1 MRIKKRD
8 ARVEDFSSSKLI
20 KAISKCFDEVHNT
33 NQALVYEIANS
44 VQNKISDNT
53 AVETIQDLVER
64 EMVSRGMYDE
74 AKAYIIY
81 RHDRAKARDANTQL
95 TKIFDDINKIES
107 SELDLKRENANIDTN
122 TSMGTMLKIGTE
134 ASKDYNLKY
143 LIKPKFTMLHENG
156 DFHVH
161 DLDFY
166 SITMNCLFIPL
177 AKLLKNG
184 FNTGHG
190 TVREPQSVKTA
201 ANLACIILQSNQNE
215 MFGGQAFPTFDY
227 DLAPYVAKSF
237 VNHLVECLNDYYDFE
252 DTENDFKGLLTK
264 EITNEIYRK
273 YDTILNDEAKK
284 DLFDLVDIEN
294 DIFEKIYKRALKK
307 TDKETYQAM
316 EALIHNFNT
325 MHSRCLPAD
334 EKIVVKDGYKNINK
348 LKVNDYVLSF
358 NVETQKYEYKKVK
371 RVLDNGEKELL
382 LLVLENGQ
390 RLRCTPDHKLYT
402 SKGYTEAQYAT
413 DVLTKDG
420 FSSIVFKKND
430 ITEEVYDIEVEDN
443 HNFCVKDK
451 NSDNFVV
458 VHNCGAQTPFSSIN
472 YGTCTTEEGRLITKN
487 VLLATD
493 KGLGRS
499 ETPIFPV
506 QIFKLKRSV
515 NTRPD
520 SKNYDLF
527 KLAIKTSAK
536 RLFPNFTFCDSP
548 YNAQYYKEGHPETEI
563 AVMGCFF
570 RDETITIKYKN
581 KLYENIKG
589 CDAFNLLKS
598 EFGLSVDNGKSEYVK
613 LSGVEILDDNGF
625 TECKGIL
632 KNHKVNNWVK
642 VKTPVNELILTDDH
656 PLSVNGKRTF
666 VKDINLDLE
675 NTIVYNNKNVKI
687 ISIEKLDL
695 IDDSFDVETESDK
708 FILSNVVSHNCR
720 TRVIGNTYDKEHEQV
735 TGRGNFSFNT
745 LNLPRLGILAKGDLK
760 KFFRDLDNLIDDAIQ
775 QLKDRFEYIGN
786 KHVYNY
792 PFLMGQGV
800 YLDSEKFKTND
811 KIKEI
816 LKQSSISVGF
826 CGLAECLTALT
837 GKHHGE
843 SEKSRE
849 LGLEIIGHIRKRMD
863 EESKKTG
870 LSWSCFATPAEST
883 AGTFLR
889 KDRKIFGVIPG
900 VTDKD
905 YYTNSFHL
913 PVNFKTSIVNKIDIE
928 APYHEICNAGSITY
942 VELDGDPN
950 KNLSAYET
958 IVRYAMD
965 RNLQYFSINTQND
978 QCPVC
983 GYLGIIGDECPHCG
997 FREDTGVTVEHLKEL
1012 GIYDEV
1018 LRYNQ

>member
-1 MRIKKRD
+1 MRIRKRD

-64 EMVSRGMYDE
+64 ELVSRGMYDE

-143 LIKPKFTMLHENG
+143 LIKPKFAMLHENG
-156 DFHVH
+156 DFHIH

-177 AKLLKNG
+177 AKLLKSG

-190 TVREPQSVKTA
+190 TVREPQSIKTA
-201 ANLACIILQSNQNE
+201 ANLACIVLQSNQNE

-227 DLAPYVAKSF
+227 DLAPYVGKSF
-237 VNHLVECLNDYYDFE
+237 VNHLRECLNDYFDSE
-252 DTENDFKGLLTK
+252 DTEKDFKNILTK
-264 EITNEIYRK
+264 EITDKIYQK
-273 YDTILNDEAKK
+273 NKTILNESSKAE
-284 DLFDLVDIEN
+284 LRELLSVVPSEL
-294 DIFEKIYKRALKK
+294 FEKMYNRALVK

-334 EKIVVKDGYKNINK
+334 EIIVAADGDTNINK

-358 NVETQKYEYKKVK
+358 NVNTQKYEYKKVK

-420 FSSIVFKKND
+420 FSSIVFMKND
-430 ITEEVYDIEVEDN
+430 IAEEVYDIEVEDN

-472 YGTCTTEEGRLITKN
+472 YGTDTSEEGRMIVKN
-487 VLLATD
+487 VLLATQ

-506 QIFKLKRSV
+506 QIFKIKESV
-515 NTRPD
+515 NLNPN

-563 AVMGCFF
+563 AVMGC
-570 RDETITIKYKN
+570 
-581 KLYENIKG
+581 
-589 CDAFNLLKS
+589 
-598 EFGLSVDNGKSEYVK
+598 
-613 LSGVEILDDNGF
+613 
-625 TECKGIL
+625 
-632 KNHKVNNWVK
+632 
-642 VKTPVNELILTDDH
+642 
-656 PLSVNGKRTF
+656 
-666 VKDINLDLE
+666 
-675 NTIVYNNKNVKI
+675 
-687 ISIEKLDL
+687 
-695 IDDSFDVETESDK
+695 
-708 FILSNVVSHNCR
+708 R
-720 TRVIGNTYDKEHEQV
+720 TRVIGNVYDPEHQQV

-760 KFFRDLDNLIDDAIQ
+760 KFFTDLDNLIDDAIQ
-775 QLKDRFEYIGN
+775 QLKDRFDYIGN

-792 PFLMGQGV
+792 PFLMGQGI
-800 YLDSEKFKTND
+800 YLDSDKYGPND
-811 KIKEI
+811 TIREI

-826 CGLAECLTALT
+826 CGLAECLVALT

-843 SEKSRE
+843 SEESQE
-849 LGLEIIGHIRKRMD
+849 LGLKIIKHIRKRMD

-905 YYTNSFHL
+905 YYTNSFHV
-913 PVNFKTSIVNKIDIE
+913 PVYYETSISHKIDVE
-928 APYHEICNAGSITY
+928 SPYHEICNAGSISY
-942 VELDGDPN
+942 IELDGDPN
-950 KNLSAYET
+950 KNLDAYEA
-958 IVRYAMD
+958 IVRYAAKK
-965 RNLQYFSINTQND
+965 NLQYFSINTQND

-997 FREDTGVTVEHLKEL
+997 FREDSGVSVEHLKEL

-1018 LRYNQ
+1018 LRYNK

>member
-20 KAISKCFDEVHNT
+20 KAISKCFAEVHNT

-44 VQNKISDNT
+44 VQSKISDNT

-143 LIKPKFTMLHENG
+143 LIKPKFAMLHENG
-156 DFHVH
+156 DYHMH

-201 ANLACIILQSNQNE
+201 ANLACIVLQSNQNE

-227 DLAPYVAKSF
+227 DLAPYVGKSF
-237 VNHLVECLNDYYDFE
+237 INHLKECLNDYYDVS
-252 DTENDFKGLLTK
+252 DFDSVLDHQ
-264 EITNEIYRK
+264 ITDKIYQK
-273 YDTILNDEAKK
+273 NKTILNDTSKSE
-284 DLFDLVDIEN
+284 LRGLLPNVSPEV
-294 DIFEKIYKRALKK
+294 FEKMYNRALVK

-325 MHSRCLPAD
+325 MHSRA
-334 EKIVVKDGYKNINK
+334 
-348 LKVNDYVLSF
+348 
-358 NVETQKYEYKKVK
+358 
-371 RVLDNGEKELL
+371 
-382 LLVLENGQ
+382 
-390 RLRCTPDHKLYT
+390 
-402 SKGYTEAQYAT
+402 
-413 DVLTKDG
+413 
-420 FSSIVFKKND
+420 
-430 ITEEVYDIEVEDN
+430 
-443 HNFCVKDK
+443 
-451 NSDNFVV
+451 
-458 VHNCGAQTPFSSIN
+458 GAQTPFSSIN
-472 YGTCTTEEGRLITKN
+472 YGTDTSEEGRMIVKN

-506 QIFKLKRSV
+506 QIFKIKKSV
-515 NTRPD
+515 NLDPK

-548 YNAQYYKEGHPETEI
+548 FNAQYYKEGHPETEI
-563 AVMGCFF
+563 AVMGC
-570 RDETITIKYKN
+570 
-581 KLYENIKG
+581 
-589 CDAFNLLKS
+589 
-598 EFGLSVDNGKSEYVK
+598 
-613 LSGVEILDDNGF
+613 
-625 TECKGIL
+625 
-632 KNHKVNNWVK
+632 
-642 VKTPVNELILTDDH
+642 
-656 PLSVNGKRTF
+656 
-666 VKDINLDLE
+666 
-675 NTIVYNNKNVKI
+675 
-687 ISIEKLDL
+687 
-695 IDDSFDVETESDK
+695 
-708 FILSNVVSHNCR
+708 R
-720 TRVIGNTYDKEHEQV
+720 TRVIGNVYDPEHEQV

-760 KFFRDLDNLIDDAIQ
+760 KFFTDLDNLIDDAIQ
-775 QLKDRFEYIGN
+775 QLKDRFDYIGN

-792 PFLMGQGV
+792 PFLMGQGL
-800 YLDSEKFKTND
+800 YLDSDKYGSND
-811 KIKEI
+811 TIREI

-826 CGLAECLTALT
+826 CGLAECLVALT

-843 SEKSRE
+843 SKESQE
-849 LGLEIIGHIRKRMD
+849 LGLKIIRHIRKRMD

-900 VTDKD
+900 VTDRD
-905 YYTNSFHL
+905 YYTNSFHV
-913 PVNFKTSIVNKIDIE
+913 PVYYKTSISHKIDVE
-928 APYHEICNAGSITY
+928 SPYHEICNAGSITY
-942 VELDGDPN
+942 IELDGDPN
-950 KNLSAYET
+950 KNLDAYET
-958 IVRYAMD
+958 IVRYATEK
-965 RNLQYFSINTQND
+965 NLQYFSINTQND

-997 FREDTGVTVEHLKEL
+997 FREDSGVSVEHLKEI

>member
-201 ANLACIILQSNQNE
+201 ANLACIVLQSNQNE

-227 DLAPYVAKSF
+227 DLAPYVGKSF

-264 EITNEIYRK
+264 DKTNEIYTK
-273 YDTILNDEAKK
+273 YGTILNDEAKK
-284 DLFDLVDIEN
+284 DLFDLVNIEN

-325 MHSRCLPAD
+325 MHSRC
-334 EKIVVKDGYKNINK
+334 
-348 LKVNDYVLSF
+348 
-358 NVETQKYEYKKVK
+358 
-371 RVLDNGEKELL
+371 
-382 LLVLENGQ
+382 
-390 RLRCTPDHKLYT
+390 
-402 SKGYTEAQYAT
+402 
-413 DVLTKDG
+413 
-420 FSSIVFKKND
+420 
-430 ITEEVYDIEVEDN
+430 
-443 HNFCVKDK
+443 
-451 NSDNFVV
+451 
-458 VHNCGAQTPFSSIN
+458 GAQTPFSSIN
-472 YGTCTTEEGRLITKN
+472 YGTCTSEEGRLITKN

-548 YNAQYYKEGHPETEI
+548 FNAQYYKEGHPETEI
-563 AVMGCFF
+563 AVMGCA
-570 RDETITIKYKN
+570 DKNEKITFIYKDTMYD
-581 KLYENIKG
+581 LSFM
-589 CDAFNLLKS
+589 DAFNFLKD
-598 EFGLSVDNGKSEYVK
+598 EFGIYKKTEKSEYIKLDNVLIKDNVAFVK
-613 LSGVEILDDNGF
+613 
-625 TECKGIL
+625 CKGIL
-632 KNHKVNNWVK
+632 RNLNVSNWVE
-642 VKTPVNELILTDDH
+642 VKTDSKTLILTDDH
-656 PLSVNGKRTF
+656 PLDIKDKGRTF
-666 VKDINLDLE
+666 VKDMN
-675 NTIVYNNKNVKI
+675 
-687 ISIEKLDL
+687 
-695 IDDSFDVETESDK
+695 
-708 FILSNVVSHNCR
+708 
-720 TRVIGNTYDKEHEQV
+720 
-735 TGRGNFSFNT
+735 
-745 LNLPRLGILAKGDLK
+745 KGD
-760 KFFRDLDNLIDDAIQ
+760 A
-775 QLKDRFEYIGN
+775 
-786 KHVYNY
+786 VY
-792 PFLMGQGV
+792 
-800 YLDSEKFKTND
+800 
-811 KIKEI
+811 
-816 LKQSSISVGF
+816 
-826 CGLAECLTALT
+826 
-837 GKHHGE
+837 
-843 SEKSRE
+843 
-849 LGLEIIGHIRKRMD
+849 
-863 EESKKTG
+863 
-870 LSWSCFATPAEST
+870 
-883 AGTFLR
+883 
-889 KDRKIFGVIPG
+889 
-900 VTDKD
+900 
-905 YYTNSFHL
+905 
-913 PVNFKTSIVNKIDIE
+913 
-928 APYHEICNAGSITY
+928 
-942 VELDGDPN
+942 
-950 KNLSAYET
+950 
-958 IVRYAMD
+958 VR
-965 RNLQYFSINTQND
+965 
-978 QCPVC
+978 
-983 GYLGIIGDECPHCG
+983 
-997 FREDTGVTVEHLKEL
+997 
-1012 GIYDEV
+1012 
-1018 LRYNQ
+1018 

>member
-44 VQNKISDNT
+44 VQSKISDNSG
-53 AVETIQDLVER
+53 VETIQDLVEQ
-64 EMVSRGMYDE
+64 ELVKRGMYDE

-107 SELDLKRENANIDTN
+107 SELDLKRENANIDAN

-143 LIKPKFTMLHENG
+143 LIKPKFAMQHENG
-156 DFHVH
+156 DFHIH

-177 AKLLKNG
+177 AKLLKSG

-190 TVREPQSVKTA
+190 TVREPQSIHTA
-201 ANLACIILQSNQNE
+201 ANLACIVLQSNQNE

-237 VNHLVECLNDYYDFE
+237 VNHLKECLNDYYDVS
-252 DTENDFKGLLTK
+252 DFDSVLDH
-264 EITNEIYRK
+264 EITDKIYQK
-273 YDTILNDEAKK
+273 NGTILNDTSKAELRQLLPAVTSK
-284 DLFDLVDIEN
+284 V
-294 DIFEKIYKRALKK
+294 FEKMYNRALVK

-334 EKIVVKDGYKNINK
+334 EIIVAADGNTNINK

-358 NVETQKYEYKKVK
+358 NVNTQEYEYKKVK
-371 RVLDNGEKELL
+371 RVLDNGKKELL
-382 LLVLENGQ
+382 LLVFENGQ

-402 SKGYTEAQYAT
+402 SKGYVEAQYAT

-420 FSSIVFKKND
+420 FSSIVFMKND

-472 YGTCTTEEGRLITKN
+472 YGTDTSEEGRMIVKN
-487 VLLATD
+487 VLLATQ

-506 QIFKLKRSV
+506 QIFKIKESV
-515 NTRPD
+515 NLDPK

-563 AVMGCFF
+563 AVMGC
-570 RDETITIKYKN
+570 
-581 KLYENIKG
+581 
-589 CDAFNLLKS
+589 
-598 EFGLSVDNGKSEYVK
+598 
-613 LSGVEILDDNGF
+613 
-625 TECKGIL
+625 
-632 KNHKVNNWVK
+632 
-642 VKTPVNELILTDDH
+642 
-656 PLSVNGKRTF
+656 
-666 VKDINLDLE
+666 
-675 NTIVYNNKNVKI
+675 
-687 ISIEKLDL
+687 
-695 IDDSFDVETESDK
+695 
-708 FILSNVVSHNCR
+708 R
-720 TRVIGNTYDKEHEQV
+720 TRVIGNVYDPDHQQV

-760 KFFRDLDNLIDDAIQ
+760 KFFTDFDNLIDDAIQ
-775 QLKDRFEYIGN
+775 QLKDRFEYIGK
-786 KHVYNY
+786 KHVYNF
-792 PFLMGQGV
+792 PFLMGQGL
-800 YLDSEKFKTND
+800 YLDSDKYNMND
-811 KIKEI
+811 EIKEI

-826 CGLAECLTALT
+826 CGLAECLVALT

-843 SEKSRE
+843 SEEAQE
-849 LGLEIIGHIRKRMD
+849 LGLKIIQHLRDRMD

-900 VTDKD
+900 VTDRD
-905 YYTNSFHL
+905 YYTNSFHV
-913 PVNFKTSIVNKIDIE
+913 PVYYKTSITHKIDVE
-928 APYHEICNAGSITY
+928 SPYHEICNAGSITY
-942 VELDGDPN
+942 IELDGDPN
-950 KNLSAYET
+950 KNLDAYET
-958 IVRYAMD
+958 IVRYAKD
-965 RNLQYFSINTQND
+965 KNLQYFSINTQND

-997 FREDTGVTVEHLKEL
+997 FKEGVGVSVEHLKEIGL
-1012 GIYDEV
+1012 YDEV
-1018 LRYNQ
+1018 LKYNQ

>member
-1 MRIKKRD
+1 MRIRKRD

-20 KAISKCFDEVHNT
+20 KAISKCFEEVHNT

-53 AVETIQDLVER
+53 AVERIQDLVER
-64 EMVSRGMYDE
+64 ELVSRGMYDE

-143 LIKPKFTMLHENG
+143 LIKPKFAMLHENG
-156 DFHVH
+156 DFHIH

-177 AKLLKNG
+177 AKLLKSG
-184 FNTGHG
+184 YNTGHG
-190 TVREPQSVKTA
+190 SVREPQSIKTA
-201 ANLACIILQSNQNE
+201 ANLACIVLQSNQNE

-237 VNHLVECLNDYYDFE
+237 ANHLRECLNDYFDSE
-252 DTENDFKGLLTK
+252 DTEKDFKNILTK
-264 EITNEIYRK
+264 EITDKIYQK
-273 YDTILNDEAKK
+273 YNTILNLDSKSELSELLKI
-284 DLFDLVDIEN
+284 DSE
-294 DIFEKIYKRALKK
+294 IFEKLYKRALKK

-325 MHSRCLPAD
+325 MHSRA
-334 EKIVVKDGYKNINK
+334 
-348 LKVNDYVLSF
+348 
-358 NVETQKYEYKKVK
+358 
-371 RVLDNGEKELL
+371 
-382 LLVLENGQ
+382 
-390 RLRCTPDHKLYT
+390 
-402 SKGYTEAQYAT
+402 
-413 DVLTKDG
+413 
-420 FSSIVFKKND
+420 
-430 ITEEVYDIEVEDN
+430 
-443 HNFCVKDK
+443 
-451 NSDNFVV
+451 
-458 VHNCGAQTPFSSIN
+458 GAQTPFSSIN
-472 YGTCTTEEGRLITKN
+472 YGTCTSEEGRMIVKN

-515 NTRPD
+515 NAQPD

-563 AVMGCFF
+563 AVMGC
-570 RDETITIKYKN
+570 
-581 KLYENIKG
+581 
-589 CDAFNLLKS
+589 
-598 EFGLSVDNGKSEYVK
+598 
-613 LSGVEILDDNGF
+613 
-625 TECKGIL
+625 
-632 KNHKVNNWVK
+632 
-642 VKTPVNELILTDDH
+642 
-656 PLSVNGKRTF
+656 
-666 VKDINLDLE
+666 
-675 NTIVYNNKNVKI
+675 
-687 ISIEKLDL
+687 
-695 IDDSFDVETESDK
+695 
-708 FILSNVVSHNCR
+708 R
-720 TRVIGNTYDKEHEQV
+720 TRVIGNTYDKDHEQV

-760 KFFRDLDNLIDDAIQ
+760 KFFNDLDNLIDDAIQ
-775 QLKDRFEYIGN
+775 QLKDRFDYIGN

-800 YLDSEKFKTND
+800 YLDSDKYGLND
-811 KIKEI
+811 TIREI

-826 CGLAECLTALT
+826 CGLAECLVALT

-843 SEKSRE
+843 SKESQE
-849 LGLEIIGHIRKRMD
+849 LGLKIIRHIRKRMD

-905 YYTNSFHL
+905 YYTNSFHV
-913 PVNFKTSIVNKIDIE
+913 PVYYKTSILHKIDVE
-928 APYHEICNAGSITY
+928 SPYHEICNAGSISY
-942 VELDGDPN
+942 IELDGDPN
-950 KNLSAYET
+950 KNLDAYEA
-958 IVRYAMD
+958 IVRYAAKK
-965 RNLQYFSINTQND
+965 NLQYFSINTQND

-997 FREDTGVTVEHLKEL
+997 FREDSGVSVEHLKEI

-1018 LRYNQ
+1018 LKFNK

>member
-64 EMVSRGMYDE
+64 ELVSRGMYDE

-143 LIKPKFTMLHENG
+143 LIKPKFAMLHENG
-156 DFHVH
+156 DFHIH

-190 TVREPQSVKTA
+190 TVREPQSIKTA
-201 ANLACIILQSNQNE
+201 ANLACIVLQSNQNE

-237 VNHLVECLNDYYDFE
+237 VNHLRECLNDYFDVE
-252 DTENDFKGLLTK
+252 DTENDFKSLLTK
-264 EITNEIYRK
+264 EKTNEIYRK
-273 YDTILNDEAKK
+273 YGTILNDEAKQ
-284 DLFDLVDIEN
+284 DLFNLVNIEN

-334 EKIVVKDGYKNINK
+334 EIIVAADGNTNINK

-402 SKGYTEAQYAT
+402 SKGYTEAQHAT

-451 NSDNFVV
+451 NSDNFAV

-472 YGTCTTEEGRLITKN
+472 YGTCTSEEGRMIVKN

-515 NTRPD
+515 NTQPD

-548 YNAQYYKEGHPETEI
+548 FNAQYYKEGHPETEI
-563 AVMGCFF
+563 AVMGC
-570 RDETITIKYKN
+570 
-581 KLYENIKG
+581 
-589 CDAFNLLKS
+589 
-598 EFGLSVDNGKSEYVK
+598 
-613 LSGVEILDDNGF
+613 
-625 TECKGIL
+625 
-632 KNHKVNNWVK
+632 
-642 VKTPVNELILTDDH
+642 
-656 PLSVNGKRTF
+656 
-666 VKDINLDLE
+666 
-675 NTIVYNNKNVKI
+675 
-687 ISIEKLDL
+687 
-695 IDDSFDVETESDK
+695 
-708 FILSNVVSHNCR
+708 R
-720 TRVIGNTYDKEHEQV
+720 TRVIGNTYDKDHEQV

-760 KFFRDLDNLIDDAIQ
+760 KFFRDLDNLIDDAVQ

-800 YLDSEKFKTND
+800 YLDSEKFKMND

-843 SEKSRE
+843 SEESQE
-849 LGLEIIGHIRKRMD
+849 LGLKIIRHIRKRMD

-900 VTDKD
+900 VTDRD
-905 YYTNSFHL
+905 YYTNSFHV
-913 PVNFKTSIVNKIDIE
+913 PVYYKTSILHKIDIE
-928 APYHEICNAGSITY
+928 SPYHEICNAGSISY
-942 VELDGDPN
+942 IELDGDPN
-950 KNLSAYET
+950 KNLDAYES
-958 IVRYAMD
+958 IVRYAAKK
-965 RNLQYFSINTQND
+965 NLQYFSINTQND

-997 FREDTGVTVEHLKEL
+997 FREDTGVSVEHLKEIGL
-1012 GIYDEV
+1012 YDEV
-1018 LRYNQ
+1018 LRYNK

>member
-1 MRIKKRD
+1 MRIRKRD

-44 VQNKISDNT
+44 VQSKISDNSG
-53 AVETIQDLVER
+53 VETIQDLVEQ
-64 EMVSRGMYDE
+64 ELVKRGMYDE

-107 SELDLKRENANIDTN
+107 SELDLKRENANIDAN

-143 LIKPKFTMLHENG
+143 LIKPKFAMQHENG

-177 AKLLKNG
+177 AKLLKSG

-190 TVREPQSVKTA
+190 TVREPQSIHTA
-201 ANLACIILQSNQNE
+201 ANLACIVLQSNQNE

-237 VNHLVECLNDYYDFE
+237 VNHLRECLNDYYDVS
-252 DTENDFKGLLTK
+252 DFDSVLHH
-264 EITNEIYRK
+264 EITDKIYQK
-273 YDTILNDEAKK
+273 NKTILNDTSKAELRQLLPAVTSK
-284 DLFDLVDIEN
+284 V
-294 DIFEKIYKRALKK
+294 FEKMYNRALVK
-307 TDKETYQAM
+307 TDKETFQAM

-334 EKIVVKDGYKNINK
+334 EIIVAGDGNTNINK

-358 NVETQKYEYKKVK
+358 NVNTQKYEYKKVK
-371 RVLDNGEKELL
+371 RVLDNGKKELL

-402 SKGYTEAQYAT
+402 SKGYVEAQYAT

-420 FSSIVFKKND
+420 FSSIVFMKND
-430 ITEEVYDIEVEDN
+430 TTEEVYDIEVEDN

-472 YGTCTTEEGRLITKN
+472 YGTDTSEEGRMIVKN
-487 VLLATD
+487 VLLATQ

-506 QIFKLKRSV
+506 QIFKIKESV
-515 NTRPD
+515 NLDPN

-563 AVMGCFF
+563 AVMGC
-570 RDETITIKYKN
+570 
-581 KLYENIKG
+581 
-589 CDAFNLLKS
+589 
-598 EFGLSVDNGKSEYVK
+598 
-613 LSGVEILDDNGF
+613 
-625 TECKGIL
+625 
-632 KNHKVNNWVK
+632 
-642 VKTPVNELILTDDH
+642 
-656 PLSVNGKRTF
+656 
-666 VKDINLDLE
+666 
-675 NTIVYNNKNVKI
+675 
-687 ISIEKLDL
+687 
-695 IDDSFDVETESDK
+695 
-708 FILSNVVSHNCR
+708 R
-720 TRVIGNTYDKEHEQV
+720 TRVIGNVYDPEHQQV

-760 KFFRDLDNLIDDAIQ
+760 KFFTDFDNLIDDAIQ
-775 QLKDRFEYIGN
+775 QLKDRFEYIGK
-786 KHVYNY
+786 KHVYNF
-792 PFLMGQGV
+792 PFLMGQGL
-800 YLDSEKFKTND
+800 YLDSDKYSMND
-811 KIKEI
+811 EIKEI

-826 CGLAECLTALT
+826 CGLAECLVALT

-843 SEKSRE
+843 SKEAQE
-849 LGLEIIGHIRKRMD
+849 LGLKIIQHLRDRMD

-900 VTDKD
+900 VTDRD
-905 YYTNSFHL
+905 YYTNSFHV
-913 PVNFKTSIVNKIDIE
+913 PVYYKTSITHKIDIE
-928 APYHEICNAGSITY
+928 SPYHEICNAGSITY
-942 VELDGDPN
+942 IELDGDPN
-950 KNLSAYET
+950 KNLDAYET
-958 IVRYAMD
+958 IVRYAAEK
-965 RNLQYFSINTQND
+965 NLQYFSINTQND

-997 FREDTGVTVEHLKEL
+997 FREGVGVSVEHLKEIGL
-1012 GIYDEV
+1012 YDEV

>member
-53 AVETIQDLVER
+53 AVETIQDLVEQ
-64 EMVSRGMYDE
+64 ELVKRGMYDE

-143 LIKPKFTMLHENG
+143 LIKPKFAMLHENG
-156 DFHVH
+156 DFHIH

-177 AKLLKNG
+177 AKLLKSG

-190 TVREPQSVKTA
+190 TVREPQSIKTA
-201 ANLACIILQSNQNE
+201 ANLACIVLQSNQNE

-237 VNHLVECLNDYYDFE
+237 VNHLRECLNDYFDSE
-252 DTENDFKGLLTK
+252 DTEKDFKNILTK
-264 EITNEIYRK
+264 EITDKIYQK
-273 YDTILNDEAKK
+273 YNTILNDTSKNE
-284 DLFDLVDIEN
+284 LRQLLPNVSPEV
-294 DIFEKIYKRALKK
+294 FEKMYNRALKK

-316 EALIHNFNT
+316 EAVIHNFNT
-325 MHSRCLPAD
+325 MHSRA
-334 EKIVVKDGYKNINK
+334 
-348 LKVNDYVLSF
+348 
-358 NVETQKYEYKKVK
+358 
-371 RVLDNGEKELL
+371 
-382 LLVLENGQ
+382 
-390 RLRCTPDHKLYT
+390 
-402 SKGYTEAQYAT
+402 
-413 DVLTKDG
+413 
-420 FSSIVFKKND
+420 
-430 ITEEVYDIEVEDN
+430 
-443 HNFCVKDK
+443 
-451 NSDNFVV
+451 
-458 VHNCGAQTPFSSIN
+458 GAQTPFSSIN
-472 YGTCTTEEGRLITKN
+472 YGTDTSEEGRMIVKN

-506 QIFKLKRSV
+506 QIFKIKKSV
-515 NTRPD
+515 NLDPS

-589 CDAFNLLKS
+589 CDAFNFLKD

-675 NTIVYNNKNVKI
+675 NTIVYNNKNVRI

-720 TRVIGNTYDKEHEQV
+720 TRVIGNTFDKDHEQV

-760 KFFRDLDNLIDDAIQ
+760 KFFTDLDNLIDDAVQ
-775 QLKDRFEYIGN
+775 QLKDRFDYIGN

-792 PFLMGQGV
+792 PFLMGQGI
-800 YLDSEKFKTND
+800 YLDSDKYGPND
-811 KIKEI
+811 TIREI

-826 CGLAECLTALT
+826 CGLAECLVALT

-843 SEKSRE
+843 SEESQE
-849 LGLEIIGHIRKRMD
+849 LGLKIIRHIRKRMD

-900 VTDKD
+900 VTDRD
-905 YYTNSFHL
+905 YYTNSFHV
-913 PVNFKTSIVNKIDIE
+913 PVYYKTSITHKIDVE
-928 APYHEICNAGSITY
+928 SPYHEICNAGSISY
-942 VELDGDPN
+942 IELDGDPN
-950 KNLSAYET
+950 KNLDAYEA
-958 IVRYAMD
+958 IVRYAAKK
-965 RNLQYFSINTQND
+965 NLQYFSINTQND

-997 FREDTGVTVEHLKEL
+997 FREDSGVSVEHLKEL

>member
-1 MRIKKRD
+1 
-8 ARVEDFSSSKLI
+8 
-20 KAISKCFDEVHNT
+20 
-33 NQALVYEIANS
+33 
-44 VQNKISDNT
+44 
-53 AVETIQDLVER
+53 
-64 EMVSRGMYDE
+64 
-74 AKAYIIY
+74 
-81 RHDRAKARDANTQL
+81 
-95 TKIFDDINKIES
+95 
-107 SELDLKRENANIDTN
+107 
-122 TSMGTMLKIGTE
+122 
-134 ASKDYNLKY
+134 
-143 LIKPKFTMLHENG
+143 
-156 DFHVH
+156 
-161 DLDFY
+161 
-166 SITMNCLFIPL
+166 MNCLFIPL
-177 AKLLKNG
+177 AKLLKSG

-190 TVREPQSVKTA
+190 TVREPQSIHTA
-201 ANLACIILQSNQNE
+201 ANLACIVLQSNQNE

-237 VNHLVECLNDYYDFE
+237 INHLRECLNDYFDSE
-252 DTENDFKGLLTK
+252 DTEKDFKNILTK
-264 EITNEIYRK
+264 EITDKIYQK
-273 YDTILNDEAKK
+273 NKTILNDTSK
-284 DLFDLVDIEN
+284 DELRELLSAVPSEL
-294 DIFEKIYKRALKK
+294 FEKMYNRALVK

-334 EKIVVKDGYKNINK
+334 EIIVAADGDTNINK

-358 NVETQKYEYKKVK
+358 NVNTQKYEYKKVK
-371 RVLDNGEKELL
+371 RVLDNGKKELL

-402 SKGYTEAQYAT
+402 SKGYAEAQYAT

-420 FSSIVFKKND
+420 FSSIVFMKND

-472 YGTCTTEEGRLITKN
+472 YGTDTSEEGRMIVKN
-487 VLLATD
+487 VLLATQ

-506 QIFKLKRSV
+506 QIFKIKKSV
-515 NTRPD
+515 NLDPN

-563 AVMGCFF
+563 AVMGCA
-570 RDETITIKYKN
+570 DKNEKITFIYKDTMYD
-581 KLYENIKG
+581 LSFI
-589 CDAFNLLKS
+589 DAFNFLKD
-598 EFGLSVDNGKSEYVK
+598 EFGVYEKTEKSEYVK
-613 LSGVEILDDNGF
+613 LDNVLIKDNGSF
-625 TECKGIL
+625 VKCKGIL
-632 KNHKVNNWVK
+632 RNLNVSNWVE
-642 VKTPVNELILTDDH
+642 VKTDSKTLILTDDH
-656 PLSVNGKRTF
+656 PLDIKDKGRTF
-666 VKDINLDLE
+666 VKDIELNDEIFLVEEKTSEKIKSIIKLE
-675 NTIVYNNKNVKI
+675 RTA
-687 ISIEKLDL
+687 
-695 IDDSFDVETESDK
+695 DSFDVETESDT
-708 FILSNVVSHNCR
+708 FDLSGVHSHNCR
-720 TRVIGNTYDKEHEQV
+720 TRVIGNVYDPEHQQV

-760 KFFRDLDNLIDDAIQ
+760 KFFTDLDNLIDDAIQ
-775 QLKDRFEYIGN
+775 QLKDRFDYIGN

-792 PFLMGQGV
+792 PFLMGQGI
-800 YLDSEKFKTND
+800 YLDSEKYGPND
-811 KIKEI
+811 TIREI

-826 CGLAECLTALT
+826 CGLAECLVALT

-843 SEKSRE
+843 SKESQE
-849 LGLEIIGHIRKRMD
+849 LGLKIIKHIRKRMD

-905 YYTNSFHL
+905 YYTNSFHV
-913 PVNFKTSIVNKIDIE
+913 PVYYETSISHKIDVE
-928 APYHEICNAGSITY
+928 SPYHEICNAGSISY
-942 VELDGDPN
+942 IELDGDPN
-950 KNLSAYET
+950 KNLDAYEA
-958 IVRYAMD
+958 IVRYAAKK
-965 RNLQYFSINTQND
+965 NLQYFSINTQND

-997 FREDTGVTVEHLKEL
+997 FREDSGVSVEHLKEIGL
-1012 GIYDEV
+1012 YDEV

>member
-20 KAISKCFDEVHNT
+20 KAISKCFAEVHNT
-33 NQALVYEIANS
+33 NQALVYKIANS
-44 VQNKISDNT
+44 VQSKISDNT
-53 AVETIQDLVER
+53 AVETIQDLVEH
-64 EMVSRGMYDE
+64 ELVKRGMYDE

-107 SELDLKRENANIDTN
+107 SELDLKRENANIDAN

-143 LIKPKFTMLHENG
+143 LIKPKFAMQHENG
-156 DFHVH
+156 DNHIH

-177 AKLLKNG
+177 AKLLKSG

-201 ANLACIILQSNQNE
+201 ANLACIVLQSNQNE

-227 DLAPYVAKSF
+227 DLAPYVGKSF
-237 VNHLVECLNDYYDFE
+237 INHLKECLNDYYDVS
-252 DTENDFKGLLTK
+252 DFDSVLDH
-264 EITNEIYRK
+264 EITDKIYQK
-273 YDTILNDEAKK
+273 NKTILNESSKAE
-284 DLFDLVDIEN
+284 LRQLLPAVEPEV
-294 DIFEKIYKRALKK
+294 FEKMYNRALVK

-334 EKIVVKDGYKNINK
+334 EKIVTKDGYKNINK

-358 NVETQKYEYKKVK
+358 NVNTQKYEYKKVK
-371 RVLDNGEKELL
+371 RVLDNGKKELL

-402 SKGYTEAQYAT
+402 SKGYVEAQYAT

-420 FSSIVFKKND
+420 FSSIVFMKND

-451 NSDNFVV
+451 NSDNFAV

-472 YGTCTTEEGRLITKN
+472 YGTDTSEEGRMIVKN
-487 VLLATD
+487 VLLATQ

-506 QIFKLKRSV
+506 QIFKIKESV
-515 NTRPD
+515 NLDPK

-563 AVMGCFF
+563 AVMGC
-570 RDETITIKYKN
+570 
-581 KLYENIKG
+581 
-589 CDAFNLLKS
+589 
-598 EFGLSVDNGKSEYVK
+598 
-613 LSGVEILDDNGF
+613 
-625 TECKGIL
+625 
-632 KNHKVNNWVK
+632 
-642 VKTPVNELILTDDH
+642 
-656 PLSVNGKRTF
+656 
-666 VKDINLDLE
+666 
-675 NTIVYNNKNVKI
+675 
-687 ISIEKLDL
+687 
-695 IDDSFDVETESDK
+695 
-708 FILSNVVSHNCR
+708 R
-720 TRVIGNTYDKEHEQV
+720 TRVIGNVYDPDHQQV

-760 KFFRDLDNLIDDAIQ
+760 KFFNDFDNLIDDAIQ
-775 QLKDRFEYIGN
+775 QLKDRFEYIGK

-792 PFLMGQGV
+792 PFLMGQGL
-800 YLDSEKFKTND
+800 YLDSDKYNMND
-811 KIKEI
+811 EIKEI

-826 CGLAECLTALT
+826 CGLAECLVALT

-843 SEKSRE
+843 SEEAQE
-849 LGLEIIGHIRKRMD
+849 LGLKIIQHLRDRMD

-905 YYTNSFHL
+905 YYTNSFHV
-913 PVNFKTSIVNKIDIE
+913 PVYYKTSISHKIDIE
-928 APYHEICNAGSITY
+928 SPYHEICNAGSITY
-942 VELDGDPN
+942 IELDGDPN
-950 KNLSAYET
+950 KNLDAYET
-958 IVRYAMD
+958 IVRYAAKK
-965 RNLQYFSINTQND
+965 NLQYFSINTQND

-997 FREDTGVTVEHLKEL
+997 FREDSGVSVEHLKEIGL
-1012 GIYDEV
+1012 YDEV
-1018 LRYNQ
+1018 LKFNK

>member
-1 MRIKKRD
+1 MRIRKRD

-64 EMVSRGMYDE
+64 ELVSRGMYDE

-143 LIKPKFTMLHENG
+143 LIKPKFAMLHENG
-156 DFHVH
+156 DFHIH

-177 AKLLKNG
+177 AKLLKSG

-190 TVREPQSVKTA
+190 TVREPQSIKTA
-201 ANLACIILQSNQNE
+201 ANLACIVLQSNQNE

-237 VNHLVECLNDYYDFE
+237 ANHLRECLNDYFDSE
-252 DTENDFKGLLTK
+252 DTEKDFKNILTK
-264 EITNEIYRK
+264 EITDKIYQK
-273 YDTILNDEAKK
+273 YNTILNLDSKSELSELLKI
-284 DLFDLVDIEN
+284 DSE
-294 DIFEKIYKRALKK
+294 IFEKLYKRALKK

-325 MHSRCLPAD
+325 MHSRA
-334 EKIVVKDGYKNINK
+334 
-348 LKVNDYVLSF
+348 
-358 NVETQKYEYKKVK
+358 
-371 RVLDNGEKELL
+371 
-382 LLVLENGQ
+382 
-390 RLRCTPDHKLYT
+390 
-402 SKGYTEAQYAT
+402 
-413 DVLTKDG
+413 
-420 FSSIVFKKND
+420 
-430 ITEEVYDIEVEDN
+430 
-443 HNFCVKDK
+443 
-451 NSDNFVV
+451 
-458 VHNCGAQTPFSSIN
+458 GAQTPFSSIN
-472 YGTCTTEEGRLITKN
+472 YGTCTSEEGRMIVKN

-515 NTRPD
+515 NTQPD

-563 AVMGCFF
+563 AVMGC
-570 RDETITIKYKN
+570 
-581 KLYENIKG
+581 
-589 CDAFNLLKS
+589 
-598 EFGLSVDNGKSEYVK
+598 
-613 LSGVEILDDNGF
+613 
-625 TECKGIL
+625 
-632 KNHKVNNWVK
+632 
-642 VKTPVNELILTDDH
+642 
-656 PLSVNGKRTF
+656 
-666 VKDINLDLE
+666 
-675 NTIVYNNKNVKI
+675 
-687 ISIEKLDL
+687 
-695 IDDSFDVETESDK
+695 
-708 FILSNVVSHNCR
+708 R
-720 TRVIGNTYDKEHEQV
+720 TRVIGNTYDKDHEQV

-760 KFFRDLDNLIDDAIQ
+760 KFFTDLDNLIDDAIQ
-775 QLKDRFEYIGN
+775 QLKDRFDYIGN

-800 YLDSEKFKTND
+800 YLDSDKYGPND
-811 KIKEI
+811 TIREI

-826 CGLAECLTALT
+826 CGLAECLVALT

-843 SEKSRE
+843 SEEAQE
-849 LGLEIIGHIRKRMD
+849 LGLKIIRHIRKRMD

-900 VTDKD
+900 VTDRD
-905 YYTNSFHL
+905 YYTNSFHV
-913 PVNFKTSIVNKIDIE
+913 PVYYKTSILHKIDVE
-928 APYHEICNAGSITY
+928 SPYHEICNAGSISY
-942 VELDGDPN
+942 IELDGDPN
-950 KNLSAYET
+950 KNLDAYEA
-958 IVRYAMD
+958 IVRYAAKK
-965 RNLQYFSINTQND
+965 NLQYFSINTQND

-997 FREDTGVTVEHLKEL
+997 FREDSGVSVEHLKEL

-1018 LRYNQ
+1018 LNFNK

>member
-1 MRIKKRD
+1 MRIRKRD

-44 VQNKISDNT
+44 VQSKISDNT

-64 EMVSRGMYDE
+64 ELVSRGMYDE

-107 SELDLKRENANIDTN
+107 SELDLKRENANIDAN

-143 LIKPKFTMLHENG
+143 LIKPKFAMLHENG
-156 DFHVH
+156 DFHIH

-177 AKLLKNG
+177 AKLLKSG

-190 TVREPQSVKTA
+190 TVREPQSIHTA

-227 DLAPYVAKSF
+227 DLAPYVGKSF
-237 VNHLVECLNDYYDFE
+237 VNHLRECLNDYFDSE
-252 DTENDFKGLLTK
+252 DTEKDFKNILTK
-264 EITNEIYRK
+264 EITDKIYQK
-273 YDTILNDEAKK
+273 NKTILNESSKAE
-284 DLFDLVDIEN
+284 LRELLSVVPSEL
-294 DIFEKIYKRALKK
+294 FEKMYNRALVK

-334 EKIVVKDGYKNINK
+334 EIIVAADGDTNINK
-348 LKVNDYVLSF
+348 LKINDYVLSF
-358 NVETQKYEYKKVK
+358 NVNTQKYEYKKVK

-402 SKGYTEAQYAT
+402 SKGYVEAQYAT

-420 FSSIVFKKND
+420 FSAIVFMKND

-472 YGTCTTEEGRLITKN
+472 YGTDTSEEGRMIVKN
-487 VLLATD
+487 VLLATQ

-506 QIFKLKRSV
+506 QIFKIKKSV
-515 NTRPD
+515 NLDPS

-563 AVMGCFF
+563 AVMGC
-570 RDETITIKYKN
+570 
-581 KLYENIKG
+581 
-589 CDAFNLLKS
+589 
-598 EFGLSVDNGKSEYVK
+598 
-613 LSGVEILDDNGF
+613 
-625 TECKGIL
+625 
-632 KNHKVNNWVK
+632 
-642 VKTPVNELILTDDH
+642 
-656 PLSVNGKRTF
+656 
-666 VKDINLDLE
+666 
-675 NTIVYNNKNVKI
+675 
-687 ISIEKLDL
+687 
-695 IDDSFDVETESDK
+695 
-708 FILSNVVSHNCR
+708 R
-720 TRVIGNTYDKEHEQV
+720 TRVIGNVYDPEHQQV

-760 KFFRDLDNLIDDAIQ
+760 KFFTDLDNLIDDAIQ
-775 QLKDRFEYIGN
+775 QLKDRFDYIGN

-792 PFLMGQGV
+792 PFLMGQGI
-800 YLDSEKFKTND
+800 YLDSDKYGPND
-811 KIKEI
+811 TIREI

-826 CGLAECLTALT
+826 CGLAECLVALT

-843 SEKSRE
+843 SEEAQE
-849 LGLEIIGHIRKRMD
+849 LGLKIIRHIRKRMD

-900 VTDKD
+900 VTDRD
-905 YYTNSFHL
+905 YYTNSFHV
-913 PVNFKTSIVNKIDIE
+913 PVYYNTSISHKIDVE
-928 APYHEICNAGSITY
+928 SPYHEICNAGSISY
-942 VELDGDPN
+942 IELDGDPN
-950 KNLSAYET
+950 KNLDAYET
-958 IVRYAMD
+958 IVRYAAKK
-965 RNLQYFSINTQND
+965 NLQYFSINTQND

-997 FREDTGVTVEHLKEL
+997 FREDSGVSVEHLKEL

-1018 LRYNQ
+1018 LKYNH

>member
-1 MRIKKRD
+1 
-8 ARVEDFSSSKLI
+8 
-20 KAISKCFDEVHNT
+20 
-33 NQALVYEIANS
+33 
-44 VQNKISDNT
+44 
-53 AVETIQDLVER
+53 
-64 EMVSRGMYDE
+64 
-74 AKAYIIY
+74 
-81 RHDRAKARDANTQL
+81 
-95 TKIFDDINKIES
+95 
-107 SELDLKRENANIDTN
+107 
-122 TSMGTMLKIGTE
+122 
-134 ASKDYNLKY
+134 
-143 LIKPKFTMLHENG
+143 
-156 DFHVH
+156 
-161 DLDFY
+161 
-166 SITMNCLFIPL
+166 MNCLFIPL

-190 TVREPQSVKTA
+190 TVREPQSIKTA

-237 VNHLVECLNDYYDFE
+237 VNHLIECLNDYYDFE
-252 DTENDFKGLLTK
+252 DTENDFKNDLTK
-264 EITNEIYRK
+264 EKTNEIFKK
-273 YDTILNDEAKK
+273 YGTILNDDAKL
-284 DLFDLVDIEN
+284 DLLDLANIEN

-334 EKIVVKDGYKNINK
+334 ETIVIKDGYKNINK

-358 NVETQKYEYKKVK
+358 NVNTQKYEYKKVK

-402 SKGYTEAQYAT
+402 SKGYVEAQYAK

-420 FSSIVFKKND
+420 FSSIVFMKND

-472 YGTCTTEEGRLITKN
+472 YGTCTSEEGRLITKN

-515 NTRPD
+515 NLDPK

-548 YNAQYYKEGHPETEI
+548 FNAQYYKEGHPETEI
-563 AVMGCFF
+563 AVMGC
-570 RDETITIKYKN
+570 
-581 KLYENIKG
+581 
-589 CDAFNLLKS
+589 
-598 EFGLSVDNGKSEYVK
+598 
-613 LSGVEILDDNGF
+613 
-625 TECKGIL
+625 
-632 KNHKVNNWVK
+632 
-642 VKTPVNELILTDDH
+642 
-656 PLSVNGKRTF
+656 
-666 VKDINLDLE
+666 
-675 NTIVYNNKNVKI
+675 
-687 ISIEKLDL
+687 
-695 IDDSFDVETESDK
+695 
-708 FILSNVVSHNCR
+708 R
-720 TRVIGNTYDKEHEQV
+720 TRVIGNVYDPEHEQV

-760 KFFRDLDNLIDDAIQ
+760 KFFRDLDNLIDDAIR
-775 QLKDRFEYIGN
+775 QLKDRFDYIGN

-792 PFLMGQGV
+792 PFLMGQGL
-800 YLDSEKFKTND
+800 YLDSEKYGPND
-811 KIKEI
+811 TIREI

-826 CGLAECLTALT
+826 CGLAECLVALT

-843 SEKSRE
+843 SEEAQE
-849 LGLEIIGHIRKRMD
+849 LGLKIIQHLRDRMD

-900 VTDKD
+900 VTDRD
-905 YYTNSFHL
+905 YYTNSFHV
-913 PVNFKTSIVNKIDIE
+913 PVYCKTSILHKIDIE
-928 APYHEICNAGSITY
+928 SPYHEICNAGSITY

-958 IVRYAMD
+958 IVKYAAEK
-965 RNLQYFSINTQND
+965 NLQYFSINTQND

-997 FREDTGVTVEHLKEL
+997 FKEGVGVSVEHLKEIGL
-1012 GIYDEV
+1012 YDEV
-1018 LRYNQ
+1018 LKYNQ

>member
-1 MRIKKRD
+1 MRIRKRD

-64 EMVSRGMYDE
+64 ELVSRGMYDE

-107 SELDLKRENANIDTN
+107 SELDLKRENANIDAN

-143 LIKPKFTMLHENG
+143 LIKPKFAMLHENG
-156 DFHVH
+156 DFHIH

-177 AKLLKNG
+177 AKLLKSG

-201 ANLACIILQSNQNE
+201 ANLACIVLQSNQNE

-227 DLAPYVAKSF
+227 DLAPYVGKSF
-237 VNHLVECLNDYYDFE
+237 INHLRECLNDYFDSE
-252 DTENDFKGLLTK
+252 DTEKDFKNILTK
-264 EITNEIYRK
+264 EITDKIYQK
-273 YDTILNDEAKK
+273 YNTILNLDSKSELSELLKI
-284 DLFDLVDIEN
+284 DSE
-294 DIFEKIYKRALKK
+294 IFEKLYKRALKK

-325 MHSRCLPAD
+325 MHSRA
-334 EKIVVKDGYKNINK
+334 
-348 LKVNDYVLSF
+348 
-358 NVETQKYEYKKVK
+358 
-371 RVLDNGEKELL
+371 
-382 LLVLENGQ
+382 
-390 RLRCTPDHKLYT
+390 
-402 SKGYTEAQYAT
+402 
-413 DVLTKDG
+413 
-420 FSSIVFKKND
+420 
-430 ITEEVYDIEVEDN
+430 
-443 HNFCVKDK
+443 
-451 NSDNFVV
+451 
-458 VHNCGAQTPFSSIN
+458 GAQTPFSSIN
-472 YGTCTTEEGRLITKN
+472 YGTDTSEEGRMIVKN
-487 VLLATD
+487 VLLATQ

-506 QIFKLKRSV
+506 QIFKIKKSV
-515 NTRPD
+515 NLDPK

-563 AVMGCFF
+563 AVMGCA
-570 RDETITIKYKN
+570 DKNEKITFIYKDTMYD
-581 KLYENIKG
+581 LSFI
-589 CDAFNLLKS
+589 DAFNFLKD
-598 EFGLSVDNGKSEYVK
+598 EFGVYKKTEKSEYIK
-613 LSGVEILDDNGF
+613 LDNVLIKDNGSF
-625 TECKGIL
+625 VKCKGIL
-632 KNHKVNNWVK
+632 RNLNVSNWVE
-642 VKTPVNELILTDDH
+642 VKTDSKTLILTDDH
-656 PLSVNGKRTF
+656 PLDIKDKGRTF
-666 VKDINLDLE
+666 VKDIKLNDEIYLVEEKTSEKIKSIIKL
-675 NTIVYNNKNVKI
+675 NKT
-687 ISIEKLDL
+687 
-695 IDDSFDVETESDK
+695 DDSFDVETESDT
-708 FILSNVVSHNCR
+708 FDLSGVHSHNCR
-720 TRVIGNTYDKEHEQV
+720 TRVIGNTYDKDHEQV

-760 KFFRDLDNLIDDAIQ
+760 KFFTDLDNLIDDAIQ
-775 QLKDRFEYIGN
+775 QLKDRFDYIGN

-792 PFLMGQGV
+792 PFLMGQGL
-800 YLDSEKFKTND
+800 YLDSDKYGPND
-811 KIKEI
+811 TIREI

-826 CGLAECLTALT
+826 CGLAECLVALT

-843 SEKSRE
+843 SKESQE
-849 LGLEIIGHIRKRMD
+849 LGLKIIRHIRKRMD

-905 YYTNSFHL
+905 YYTNSFHV
-913 PVNFKTSIVNKIDIE
+913 PVYYKTSISHKIDVE
-928 APYHEICNAGSITY
+928 SPYHEICNAGSITY
-942 VELDGDPN
+942 IELDGDPN
-950 KNLSAYET
+950 KNLDAYET
-958 IVRYAMD
+958 IVRYATEK
-965 RNLQYFSINTQND
+965 NLQYFSINTQND

-997 FREDTGVTVEHLKEL
+997 FREGVGVSVEHLKEI

-1018 LRYNQ
+1018 LRYNK

>member
-20 KAISKCFDEVHNT
+20 KAISKCFAEVHNT

-44 VQNKISDNT
+44 VQSKISDNT
-53 AVETIQDLVER
+53 AVETIQDLVEQ
-64 EMVSRGMYDE
+64 ELVKRGMYDE

-107 SELDLKRENANIDTN
+107 SELDLKRENANIDAN

-143 LIKPKFTMLHENG
+143 LIKPKFAMQHENG
-156 DFHVH
+156 DLHVH

-177 AKLLKNG
+177 AKLLKSG

-201 ANLACIILQSNQNE
+201 ANLACIVLQSNQNE

-227 DLAPYVAKSF
+227 DLAPYVGKSF
-237 VNHLVECLNDYYDFE
+237 INHLKECLNDYYDVS
-252 DTENDFKGLLTK
+252 DFDSILDHQ
-264 EITNEIYRK
+264 ITDKIYQK
-273 YDTILNDEAKK
+273 NKTILNDTSKSE
-284 DLFDLVDIEN
+284 LRGLLPNVSPEV
-294 DIFEKIYKRALKK
+294 FEKMYNRALVK

-325 MHSRCLPAD
+325 MHSRA
-334 EKIVVKDGYKNINK
+334 
-348 LKVNDYVLSF
+348 
-358 NVETQKYEYKKVK
+358 
-371 RVLDNGEKELL
+371 
-382 LLVLENGQ
+382 
-390 RLRCTPDHKLYT
+390 
-402 SKGYTEAQYAT
+402 
-413 DVLTKDG
+413 
-420 FSSIVFKKND
+420 
-430 ITEEVYDIEVEDN
+430 
-443 HNFCVKDK
+443 
-451 NSDNFVV
+451 
-458 VHNCGAQTPFSSIN
+458 GAQTPFSSIN
-472 YGTCTTEEGRLITKN
+472 YGTDTSEEGRMIVKN

-548 YNAQYYKEGHPETEI
+548 FNAQYYKEGHPETEI
-563 AVMGCFF
+563 AVMGC
-570 RDETITIKYKN
+570 
-581 KLYENIKG
+581 
-589 CDAFNLLKS
+589 
-598 EFGLSVDNGKSEYVK
+598 
-613 LSGVEILDDNGF
+613 
-625 TECKGIL
+625 
-632 KNHKVNNWVK
+632 
-642 VKTPVNELILTDDH
+642 
-656 PLSVNGKRTF
+656 
-666 VKDINLDLE
+666 
-675 NTIVYNNKNVKI
+675 
-687 ISIEKLDL
+687 
-695 IDDSFDVETESDK
+695 
-708 FILSNVVSHNCR
+708 R
-720 TRVIGNTYDKEHEQV
+720 TRVIGNVYDPEHEQV

-760 KFFRDLDNLIDDAIQ
+760 KFFTDLDNLIDDAIQ
-775 QLKDRFEYIGN
+775 QLKDRFDYIGN

-792 PFLMGQGV
+792 PFLMGQGL
-800 YLDSEKFKTND
+800 YLDSDKYGPND
-811 KIKEI
+811 TIREI

-826 CGLAECLTALT
+826 CGLAECLVALT

-843 SEKSRE
+843 SKESQE
-849 LGLEIIGHIRKRMD
+849 LGLKIIRHIRKRMD

-900 VTDKD
+900 VTDRD
-905 YYTNSFHL
+905 YYTNSFHV
-913 PVNFKTSIVNKIDIE
+913 PVYYKTSISHKIDVE
-928 APYHEICNAGSITY
+928 SPYHEICNAGSITY
-942 VELDGDPN
+942 IELDGDPN
-950 KNLSAYET
+950 KNLDAYET

-997 FREDTGVTVEHLKEL
+997 FREDSGVSVEHLKEIGL
-1012 GIYDEV
+1012 YDEV

>member
-1 MRIKKRD
+1 MRIRKRD

-20 KAISKCFDEVHNT
+20 KAISKCFEEVHNT

-64 EMVSRGMYDE
+64 ELVSRGMYDE

-143 LIKPKFTMLHENG
+143 LIKPKFAMLHENG
-156 DFHVH
+156 DFHIH

-177 AKLLKNG
+177 AKLLKSG

-190 TVREPQSVKTA
+190 TVREPQSIKTA
-201 ANLACIILQSNQNE
+201 ANLACIVLQSNQNE

-237 VNHLVECLNDYYDFE
+237 ANHLRECLNDYFDSE
-252 DTENDFKGLLTK
+252 DTEKDFKNILTK
-264 EITNEIYRK
+264 EITDKIYQK
-273 YDTILNDEAKK
+273 YNTILNDTSKSE
-284 DLFDLVDIEN
+284 LRQLLPNVSQEV
-294 DIFEKIYKRALKK
+294 FEKMYNRALVK

-334 EKIVVKDGYKNINK
+334 EIIVAADGNTNINK

-358 NVETQKYEYKKVK
+358 NVNTQKYEYKKVK

-420 FSSIVFKKND
+420 FSSIVFMKND
-430 ITEEVYDIEVEDN
+430 ITEEVFDIEVEDN

-472 YGTCTTEEGRLITKN
+472 YGTDTSEEGRMIIKN
-487 VLLATD
+487 VLLATQ

-506 QIFKLKRSV
+506 QIFKIKKSV
-515 NTRPD
+515 NLDPK

-563 AVMGCFF
+563 AVMGC
-570 RDETITIKYKN
+570 
-581 KLYENIKG
+581 
-589 CDAFNLLKS
+589 
-598 EFGLSVDNGKSEYVK
+598 
-613 LSGVEILDDNGF
+613 
-625 TECKGIL
+625 
-632 KNHKVNNWVK
+632 
-642 VKTPVNELILTDDH
+642 
-656 PLSVNGKRTF
+656 
-666 VKDINLDLE
+666 
-675 NTIVYNNKNVKI
+675 
-687 ISIEKLDL
+687 
-695 IDDSFDVETESDK
+695 
-708 FILSNVVSHNCR
+708 R
-720 TRVIGNTYDKEHEQV
+720 TRVIGNTYDKDHEQV

-760 KFFRDLDNLIDDAIQ
+760 KFFNDLDNLIDDAIQ
-775 QLKDRFEYIGN
+775 QLKDRFDYIGN

-800 YLDSEKFKTND
+800 YLDSDKYGPND
-811 KIKEI
+811 TIREI

-826 CGLAECLTALT
+826 CGLAECLVALT

-843 SEKSRE
+843 SKESQE
-849 LGLEIIGHIRKRMD
+849 LGLKIIRHIRKRMD

-905 YYTNSFHL
+905 YYTNSFHV
-913 PVNFKTSIVNKIDIE
+913 PVYYKTSITHKIDVE
-928 APYHEICNAGSITY
+928 SPYHEICNAGSISY
-942 VELDGDPN
+942 IELDGDPN
-950 KNLSAYET
+950 KNLDAYEA
-958 IVRYAMD
+958 IVRYAAKK
-965 RNLQYFSINTQND
+965 NLQYFSINTQND

-997 FREDTGVTVEHLKEL
+997 FREDSGVSVEHLKEL

>member
-1 MRIKKRD
+1 MRIRKRD

-64 EMVSRGMYDE
+64 ELVSRGMYDE

-143 LIKPKFTMLHENG
+143 LIKPKFAMLHENG
-156 DFHVH
+156 DFHIH

-177 AKLLKNG
+177 AKLLKSV

-190 TVREPQSVKTA
+190 TVREPQSIKTA
-201 ANLACIILQSNQNE
+201 ANLACIVLQSNQNE

-237 VNHLVECLNDYYDFE
+237 ANHLRECLNDYFDSE
-252 DTENDFKGLLTK
+252 DTEKDFKNILTK
-264 EITNEIYRK
+264 EITDKIYQK
-273 YDTILNDEAKK
+273 YNTILNDTSKSE
-284 DLFDLVDIEN
+284 LRQLLPNVSPEV
-294 DIFEKIYKRALKK
+294 FEKMYNRALVK

-334 EKIVVKDGYKNINK
+334 EIIVAADGDTNINK

-358 NVETQKYEYKKVK
+358 NVNTQRYEYKKVK

-402 SKGYTEAQYAT
+402 SKGYVEAQYAT

-420 FSSIVFKKND
+420 FSSIVFMKND

-472 YGTCTTEEGRLITKN
+472 YGTCTSEEGRMIVKN

-515 NTRPD
+515 NTQPD

-548 YNAQYYKEGHPETEI
+548 FNAQYYKEGHPETEI
-563 AVMGCFF
+563 AVMGC
-570 RDETITIKYKN
+570 
-581 KLYENIKG
+581 
-589 CDAFNLLKS
+589 
-598 EFGLSVDNGKSEYVK
+598 
-613 LSGVEILDDNGF
+613 
-625 TECKGIL
+625 
-632 KNHKVNNWVK
+632 
-642 VKTPVNELILTDDH
+642 
-656 PLSVNGKRTF
+656 
-666 VKDINLDLE
+666 
-675 NTIVYNNKNVKI
+675 
-687 ISIEKLDL
+687 
-695 IDDSFDVETESDK
+695 
-708 FILSNVVSHNCR
+708 R
-720 TRVIGNTYDKEHEQV
+720 TRVIGNTYDKDHEQV

-760 KFFRDLDNLIDDAIQ
+760 KFFNDLDNLIDDAIQ
-775 QLKDRFEYIGN
+775 QLKDRFDYIGN

-800 YLDSEKFKTND
+800 YLDSDKYGPND
-811 KIKEI
+811 TIREI

-826 CGLAECLTALT
+826 CGLAECLVALT

-843 SEKSRE
+843 SKESQE
-849 LGLEIIGHIRKRMD
+849 LGLKLIRHIRKRMD

-905 YYTNSFHL
+905 YYTNSFHV
-913 PVNFKTSIVNKIDIE
+913 PVYYKTSITHKIDVE
-928 APYHEICNAGSITY
+928 SPYHEICNAGSISY
-942 VELDGDPN
+942 IELDGDPN
-950 KNLSAYET
+950 KNLDAYEA
-958 IVRYAMD
+958 IVRYAAKK
-965 RNLQYFSINTQND
+965 NLQYFSINTQND

-997 FREDTGVTVEHLKEL
+997 FREDSGVSVEHLKEL

-1018 LRYNQ
+1018 LNFNK

>member
-53 AVETIQDLVER
+53 GVETIQDLVER

-95 TKIFDDINKIES
+95 TKIFNDINKIES

-143 LIKPKFTMLHENG
+143 LIKPKFAMLHENG
-156 DFHVH
+156 DFHIH

-166 SITMNCLFIPL
+166 AITMNCLFIPL

-237 VNHLVECLNDYYDFE
+237 VNHLIECLNDYFEIE
-252 DTENDFKGLLTK
+252 DTENDFRKFLTK
-264 EITNEIYRK
+264 DKTNEIFKK
-273 YDTILNDEAKK
+273 YGTILNDDAKL
-284 DLFDLVDIEN
+284 DLLNLTNIESVV
-294 DIFEKIYKRALKK
+294 FEKLYKRALKK

-325 MHSRCLPAD
+325 MHSR
-334 EKIVVKDGYKNINK
+334 
-348 LKVNDYVLSF
+348 
-358 NVETQKYEYKKVK
+358 
-371 RVLDNGEKELL
+371 
-382 LLVLENGQ
+382 
-390 RLRCTPDHKLYT
+390 
-402 SKGYTEAQYAT
+402 
-413 DVLTKDG
+413 
-420 FSSIVFKKND
+420 
-430 ITEEVYDIEVEDN
+430 
-443 HNFCVKDK
+443 
-451 NSDNFVV
+451 
-458 VHNCGAQTPFSSIN
+458 CGAQTPFSSIN

-493 KGLGRS
+493 KGLGRF

-563 AVMGCFF
+563 AVMGC
-570 RDETITIKYKN
+570 
-581 KLYENIKG
+581 
-589 CDAFNLLKS
+589 
-598 EFGLSVDNGKSEYVK
+598 
-613 LSGVEILDDNGF
+613 
-625 TECKGIL
+625 
-632 KNHKVNNWVK
+632 
-642 VKTPVNELILTDDH
+642 
-656 PLSVNGKRTF
+656 
-666 VKDINLDLE
+666 
-675 NTIVYNNKNVKI
+675 
-687 ISIEKLDL
+687 
-695 IDDSFDVETESDK
+695 
-708 FILSNVVSHNCR
+708 R
-720 TRVIGNTYDKEHEQV
+720 TRVIGNVYDKEHEQV

-800 YLDSEKFKTND
+800 YLDSEKFSMND
-811 KIKEI
+811 KINEI

-849 LGLEIIGHIRKRMD
+849 LGIKIISHIRKRMD
-863 EESKKTG
+863 EESKNTG

-958 IVRYAMD
+958 IVRYALD
-965 RNLQYFSINTQND
+965 HNLQYFSINTQND

-997 FREDTGVTVEHLKEL
+997 FREDTGVTVEHLKEI

-1018 LRYNQ
+1018 LRFNQ

>member
-1 MRIKKRD
+1 MRIRKRD

-20 KAISKCFDEVHNT
+20 KAISKCFEEVHNT

-64 EMVSRGMYDE
+64 ELVSRGMYDE

-143 LIKPKFTMLHENG
+143 LIKPKFAMLHENG
-156 DFHVH
+156 DFHIH

-177 AKLLKNG
+177 AKLLKSG

-190 TVREPQSVKTA
+190 TVREPQSIKTA
-201 ANLACIILQSNQNE
+201 ANLACIVLQSNQNE

-237 VNHLVECLNDYYDFE
+237 VNHLRECLNDYFDSE
-252 DTENDFKGLLTK
+252 DTEKDFKNILTK
-264 EITNEIYRK
+264 EITDKIYQK
-273 YDTILNDEAKK
+273 YNTILNLDSKSELSELLKI
-284 DLFDLVDIEN
+284 DSE
-294 DIFEKIYKRALKK
+294 IFEKLYKRALKK

-325 MHSRCLPAD
+325 MHSRA
-334 EKIVVKDGYKNINK
+334 
-348 LKVNDYVLSF
+348 
-358 NVETQKYEYKKVK
+358 
-371 RVLDNGEKELL
+371 
-382 LLVLENGQ
+382 
-390 RLRCTPDHKLYT
+390 
-402 SKGYTEAQYAT
+402 
-413 DVLTKDG
+413 
-420 FSSIVFKKND
+420 
-430 ITEEVYDIEVEDN
+430 
-443 HNFCVKDK
+443 
-451 NSDNFVV
+451 
-458 VHNCGAQTPFSSIN
+458 GAQTPFSSIN
-472 YGTCTTEEGRLITKN
+472 YGTCTSEEGRMIVKN

-515 NTRPD
+515 NTQPD

-563 AVMGCFF
+563 AVMGC
-570 RDETITIKYKN
+570 
-581 KLYENIKG
+581 
-589 CDAFNLLKS
+589 
-598 EFGLSVDNGKSEYVK
+598 
-613 LSGVEILDDNGF
+613 
-625 TECKGIL
+625 
-632 KNHKVNNWVK
+632 
-642 VKTPVNELILTDDH
+642 
-656 PLSVNGKRTF
+656 
-666 VKDINLDLE
+666 
-675 NTIVYNNKNVKI
+675 
-687 ISIEKLDL
+687 
-695 IDDSFDVETESDK
+695 
-708 FILSNVVSHNCR
+708 R
-720 TRVIGNTYDKEHEQV
+720 TRVIGNTYDKDHEQV

-760 KFFRDLDNLIDDAIQ
+760 KFFNDLDNLIDDAIQ
-775 QLKDRFEYIGN
+775 QLKDRFDYIGN

-800 YLDSEKFKTND
+800 YLDSDKYGPND
-811 KIKEI
+811 TIREI

-826 CGLAECLTALT
+826 CGLAECLVALT

-843 SEKSRE
+843 SKESQE
-849 LGLEIIGHIRKRMD
+849 LGIKIIRHIRKRMD

-905 YYTNSFHL
+905 YYTNSFHV
-913 PVNFKTSIVNKIDIE
+913 PVYYKTSISHKIDVE
-928 APYHEICNAGSITY
+928 SPYHEICNAGSISY
-942 VELDGDPN
+942 IELDGDPN
-950 KNLSAYET
+950 KNLDAYEA
-958 IVRYAMD
+958 IVRYAAKK
-965 RNLQYFSINTQND
+965 NLQYFSINTQND

-997 FREDTGVTVEHLKEL
+997 FREDSGVSVEHLKEL

-1018 LRYNQ
+1018 LKFNK

>member
-1 MRIKKRD
+1 MRIRKRD

-44 VQNKISDNT
+44 VQSKISDNT

-64 EMVSRGMYDE
+64 ELVSRGMYDE

-107 SELDLKRENANIDTN
+107 SELDLKRENANIDAN

-143 LIKPKFTMLHENG
+143 LIKPKFAMLHENG
-156 DFHVH
+156 DFHIH

-177 AKLLKNG
+177 AKLLKSG

-190 TVREPQSVKTA
+190 TVREPQSIHTA

-227 DLAPYVAKSF
+227 DLAPYVGKSF
-237 VNHLVECLNDYYDFE
+237 VNHLRECLNDYFDSE
-252 DTENDFKGLLTK
+252 DTEKDFKNILTK
-264 EITNEIYRK
+264 EITDKIYQK
-273 YDTILNDEAKK
+273 NKTILNESSKAE
-284 DLFDLVDIEN
+284 LRELLSVVPSEV
-294 DIFEKIYKRALKK
+294 FEKMYNRALVK

-334 EKIVVKDGYKNINK
+334 EIIVAADGDTNINK
-348 LKVNDYVLSF
+348 LKINDYVLSF
-358 NVETQKYEYKKVK
+358 NVNTQKYEYKKVK

-402 SKGYTEAQYAT
+402 SKGYVEAQYAT

-420 FSSIVFKKND
+420 FSAIVFMKND

-472 YGTCTTEEGRLITKN
+472 YGTDTSEEGRMIVKN
-487 VLLATD
+487 VLLATQ

-506 QIFKLKRSV
+506 QIFKIKKSV
-515 NTRPD
+515 NLDPS

-563 AVMGCFF
+563 AVMGC
-570 RDETITIKYKN
+570 
-581 KLYENIKG
+581 
-589 CDAFNLLKS
+589 
-598 EFGLSVDNGKSEYVK
+598 
-613 LSGVEILDDNGF
+613 
-625 TECKGIL
+625 
-632 KNHKVNNWVK
+632 
-642 VKTPVNELILTDDH
+642 
-656 PLSVNGKRTF
+656 
-666 VKDINLDLE
+666 
-675 NTIVYNNKNVKI
+675 
-687 ISIEKLDL
+687 
-695 IDDSFDVETESDK
+695 
-708 FILSNVVSHNCR
+708 R
-720 TRVIGNTYDKEHEQV
+720 TRVIGNVYDPEHQQV

-760 KFFRDLDNLIDDAIQ
+760 KFFTDLDNLIDDAIQ
-775 QLKDRFEYIGN
+775 QLKDRFDYIGN

-792 PFLMGQGV
+792 PFLMGQGI
-800 YLDSEKFKTND
+800 YLDSDKYGPND
-811 KIKEI
+811 TIREI

-826 CGLAECLTALT
+826 CGLAECLVALT

-843 SEKSRE
+843 SEEAQE
-849 LGLEIIGHIRKRMD
+849 LGLKIIRHIRKRMD

-900 VTDKD
+900 VTDRD
-905 YYTNSFHL
+905 YYTNSFHV
-913 PVNFKTSIVNKIDIE
+913 PVYYNTSISHKIDVE
-928 APYHEICNAGSITY
+928 SPYHEICNAGSISY
-942 VELDGDPN
+942 IELDGDPN
-950 KNLSAYET
+950 KNLDAYET
-958 IVRYAMD
+958 IVRYAAKK
-965 RNLQYFSINTQND
+965 NLQYFSINTQND

-997 FREDTGVTVEHLKEL
+997 FREDSGVSVEHLKEL

-1018 LRYNQ
+1018 LKYNH

>member
-20 KAISKCFDEVHNT
+20 KAISKCFEEVHNT

-64 EMVSRGMYDE
+64 ELVCRGMYDE

-143 LIKPKFTMLHENG
+143 LIKPKFAMLHENG
-156 DFHVH
+156 DFHIH

-177 AKLLKNG
+177 AKLLKSG

-190 TVREPQSVKTA
+190 TVREPQSIKTA
-201 ANLACIILQSNQNE
+201 ANLACIVLQSNQNE

-237 VNHLVECLNDYYDFE
+237 VNHLRECLNDYFDSE
-252 DTENDFKGLLTK
+252 DTEKDFKNILTK
-264 EITNEIYRK
+264 EITDKIYQK
-273 YDTILNDEAKK
+273 YNTILNLDSKSELSELLKI
-284 DLFDLVDIEN
+284 DSE
-294 DIFEKIYKRALKK
+294 IFEKLYKRALKK

-325 MHSRCLPAD
+325 MHSRA
-334 EKIVVKDGYKNINK
+334 
-348 LKVNDYVLSF
+348 
-358 NVETQKYEYKKVK
+358 
-371 RVLDNGEKELL
+371 
-382 LLVLENGQ
+382 
-390 RLRCTPDHKLYT
+390 
-402 SKGYTEAQYAT
+402 
-413 DVLTKDG
+413 
-420 FSSIVFKKND
+420 
-430 ITEEVYDIEVEDN
+430 
-443 HNFCVKDK
+443 
-451 NSDNFVV
+451 
-458 VHNCGAQTPFSSIN
+458 GAQTPFSSIN
-472 YGTCTTEEGRLITKN
+472 YGTCTSEEGRMIVKN

-515 NTRPD
+515 NAQPD

-563 AVMGCFF
+563 AVMGC
-570 RDETITIKYKN
+570 
-581 KLYENIKG
+581 
-589 CDAFNLLKS
+589 
-598 EFGLSVDNGKSEYVK
+598 
-613 LSGVEILDDNGF
+613 
-625 TECKGIL
+625 
-632 KNHKVNNWVK
+632 
-642 VKTPVNELILTDDH
+642 
-656 PLSVNGKRTF
+656 
-666 VKDINLDLE
+666 
-675 NTIVYNNKNVKI
+675 
-687 ISIEKLDL
+687 
-695 IDDSFDVETESDK
+695 
-708 FILSNVVSHNCR
+708 R
-720 TRVIGNTYDKEHEQV
+720 TRVIGNTYDKDHEQV

-760 KFFRDLDNLIDDAIQ
+760 KFFTDLDNLIDDAIQ
-775 QLKDRFEYIGN
+775 QLKDRFDYIGN

-800 YLDSEKFKTND
+800 YLDSDKYGPND
-811 KIKEI
+811 TIREI

-826 CGLAECLTALT
+826 CGLAECLVALT

-843 SEKSRE
+843 SKESQE
-849 LGLEIIGHIRKRMD
+849 LGLKIIRHIRKRMD

-900 VTDKD
+900 VTDRD
-905 YYTNSFHL
+905 YYTNSFHV
-913 PVNFKTSIVNKIDIE
+913 PVYYKTSISHKIDVE
-928 APYHEICNAGSITY
+928 SPYHEICNAGSITY

-950 KNLSAYET
+950 KNLDAYEA
-958 IVRYAMD
+958 IVRYAAKK
-965 RNLQYFSINTQND
+965 NLQYFSINTQND

-997 FREDTGVTVEHLKEL
+997 FREDSGVSVEHLKEL

-1018 LRYNQ
+1018 LKFNK

>member
-20 KAISKCFDEVHNT
+20 KAISKCFAEVHNT

-44 VQNKISDNT
+44 VQSKISDNT
-53 AVETIQDLVER
+53 AVETIQDLVEQ
-64 EMVSRGMYDE
+64 ELVKRGMYDE

-107 SELDLKRENANIDTN
+107 SELDLKRENANIDAN

-143 LIKPKFTMLHENG
+143 LIKPKFAMQHENG
-156 DFHVH
+156 DLHVH

-177 AKLLKNG
+177 AKLLKSG

-201 ANLACIILQSNQNE
+201 ANLACIVLQSNQNE

-227 DLAPYVAKSF
+227 DLAPYVGKSF
-237 VNHLVECLNDYYDFE
+237 INHLKECLNDYYDVS
-252 DTENDFKGLLTK
+252 DFDSVLDHQ
-264 EITNEIYRK
+264 ITDKIYQK
-273 YDTILNDEAKK
+273 NKTILNDTSKSE
-284 DLFDLVDIEN
+284 LRGLLPNVSPEV
-294 DIFEKIYKRALKK
+294 FEKMYNRALVK

-325 MHSRCLPAD
+325 MHSRA
-334 EKIVVKDGYKNINK
+334 
-348 LKVNDYVLSF
+348 
-358 NVETQKYEYKKVK
+358 
-371 RVLDNGEKELL
+371 
-382 LLVLENGQ
+382 
-390 RLRCTPDHKLYT
+390 
-402 SKGYTEAQYAT
+402 
-413 DVLTKDG
+413 
-420 FSSIVFKKND
+420 
-430 ITEEVYDIEVEDN
+430 
-443 HNFCVKDK
+443 
-451 NSDNFVV
+451 
-458 VHNCGAQTPFSSIN
+458 GAQTPFSSIN
-472 YGTCTTEEGRLITKN
+472 YGTDTSEEGRMIVKN

-548 YNAQYYKEGHPETEI
+548 FNAQYYKEGHPETEI
-563 AVMGCFF
+563 AVMGC
-570 RDETITIKYKN
+570 
-581 KLYENIKG
+581 
-589 CDAFNLLKS
+589 
-598 EFGLSVDNGKSEYVK
+598 
-613 LSGVEILDDNGF
+613 
-625 TECKGIL
+625 
-632 KNHKVNNWVK
+632 
-642 VKTPVNELILTDDH
+642 
-656 PLSVNGKRTF
+656 
-666 VKDINLDLE
+666 
-675 NTIVYNNKNVKI
+675 
-687 ISIEKLDL
+687 
-695 IDDSFDVETESDK
+695 
-708 FILSNVVSHNCR
+708 R
-720 TRVIGNTYDKEHEQV
+720 TRVIGNVYDPEHEQV

-760 KFFRDLDNLIDDAIQ
+760 KFFTDLDNLIDDAIQ
-775 QLKDRFEYIGN
+775 QLKDRFDYIGN

-792 PFLMGQGV
+792 PFLMGQGL
-800 YLDSEKFKTND
+800 YLDSDKYGPND
-811 KIKEI
+811 TIREI

-826 CGLAECLTALT
+826 CGLAECLVALT

-843 SEKSRE
+843 SKESQE
-849 LGLEIIGHIRKRMD
+849 LGLKIIRHIRKRMD

-900 VTDKD
+900 VTDRD
-905 YYTNSFHL
+905 YYTNSFHV
-913 PVNFKTSIVNKIDIE
+913 PVYYKTSISHKIDVE
-928 APYHEICNAGSITY
+928 SPYHEICNAGSITY
-942 VELDGDPN
+942 IELDGDPN
-950 KNLSAYET
+950 KNLDAYET

-997 FREDTGVTVEHLKEL
+997 FREDSGVSVEHLKEIGL
-1012 GIYDEV
+1012 YDEV